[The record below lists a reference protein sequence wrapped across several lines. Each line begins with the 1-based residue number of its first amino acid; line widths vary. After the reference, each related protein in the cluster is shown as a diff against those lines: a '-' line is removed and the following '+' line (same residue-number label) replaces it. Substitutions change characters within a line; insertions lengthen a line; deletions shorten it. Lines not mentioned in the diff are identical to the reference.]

1 MPVNHIYHSM
11 QNQLLGRSSCSPKPG
26 PLDANGKQ
34 YFTSTEVVH
43 NKGGDSS
50 WLTSAKRH
58 RHFSYG
64 SATCASG
71 YDYVLK
77 IILLGDQGVGKTSY
91 LRALRI
97 HPELTKIKCKC
108 RLSQLCD
115 HLEIEVMTS
124 NGKMAL
130 VKLCDTGGQERYR
143 SLTSSYYRGA
153 HGAILVMNLASA
165 KSLESIEQWLADL
178 DTFCSVSSCSRV
190 LLGTNCTSSSRS
202 VPPESGRLF
211 AENRALP
218 YMEIDAAQYFNV
230 VESLQLIVD
239 RIVREVTISTTKSQ
253 VIKPTSR
260 SEEELHRREAKKYVC
275 LC

>member
-1 MPVNHIYHSM
+1 MPVNHFYHTM
-11 QNQLLGRSSCSPKPG
+11 QNQILGGRSPSAPKAG
-26 PLDANGKQ
+26 PLDIKQ
-34 YFTSTEVVH
+34 YFVSTEVTTP
-43 NKGGDSS
+43 KSGDFSS
-50 WLTSAKRH
+50 LTSAKRH

-77 IILLGDQGVGKTSY
+77 IILLGDQGVGKSSY
-91 LRALRI
+91 LKALRV

-108 RLSQLCD
+108 RLSQMCD
-115 HLEIEVMTS
+115 HLEIEVITS

-153 HGAILVMNLASA
+153 HGAILVMSLKNSAS
-165 KSLESIEQWLADL
+165 LDSIEQWLADL
-178 DTFCSVSSCSRV
+178 DTFCSASSCSRV
-190 LLGTNCTSSSRS
+190 LLGTNCSSPARAI
-202 VPPESGRLF
+202 PPESGRLF
-211 AENRALP
+211 AESRALP
-218 YMEIDAAQYFNV
+218 YMEIDTSHYFNV

-239 RIVREVTISTTKSQ
+239 RIVREVTISTTKSL
-253 VIKPTSR
+253 VIKPSSR
-260 SEEELHRREAKKYVC
+260 SDEELRKMEAKKYVC

>member
-1 MPVNHIYHSM
+1 MPVNHLYHSM
-11 QNQLLGRSSCSPKPG
+11 QNQLLCRNVGSAKPG
-26 PLDANGKQ
+26 PLDGKQ
-34 YFTSTEVVH
+34 YFTSTDAIGR
-43 NKGGDSS
+43 GGDNSS

-64 SATCASG
+64 SATCAAG

-91 LRALRI
+91 LKALRV

-115 HLEIEVMTS
+115 HLEIEVITS

-153 HGAILVMNLASA
+153 HGAILVMNLMND

-178 DTFCSVSSCSRV
+178 DTFCSASSCSRV
-190 LLGTNCTSSSRS
+190 LLGTNCSSTARAIQ
-202 VPPESGRLF
+202 PETGRQF

-239 RIVREVTISTTKSQ
+239 RIVREVTISATKSQ